1 VAGGTQK
8 RRSSALLGW
17 WYLTIGAGF
26 ALLGVSRMVVG
37 ESLWGVGLR
46 WVIAAGFLLLGL
58 WELRG
63 GRRG

>member
-8 RRSSALLGW
+8 RPPSALLGW

-26 ALLGVSRMVVG
+26 ALLGVNRMVGG
-37 ESLWGVGLR
+37 ESFWGVGLR
-46 WVIAAGFLLLGL
+46 WVIAAGFLLLGF

>member
-1 VAGGTQK
+1 MAGGTQK
-8 RRSSALLGW
+8 RRPSALLGW

-26 ALLGVSRMVVG
+26 ALLGVNRMVVG
-37 ESLWGVGLR
+37 ESVWGVGLR
-46 WVIAAGFLLLGL
+46 WVIAASFLLLGF